1 MEGWMGWWMDGWM
14 DGGFTMEEIPS
25 SPSLLFFGGFRRFCR
40 ILLCLA
46 SCEQTI
52 RTVGLYFSE
61 DRVRP
66 PVSQ

>member
-1 MEGWMGWWMDGWM
+1 MGWWMDGWM

-46 SCEQTI
+46 SCEQTN